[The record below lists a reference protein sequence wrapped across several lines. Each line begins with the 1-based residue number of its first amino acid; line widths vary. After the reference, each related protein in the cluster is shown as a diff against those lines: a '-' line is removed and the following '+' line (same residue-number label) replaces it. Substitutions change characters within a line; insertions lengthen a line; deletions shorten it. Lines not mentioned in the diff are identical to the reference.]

1 MRMISKP
8 AADGSVMESACGIS
22 LMLTAFAVAAYV
34 MFSVATLAAEAV
46 RLPFLALP

>member
-1 MRMISKP
+1 MRTTSKP
-8 AADGSVMESACGIS
+8 QADVSTIESACGIS